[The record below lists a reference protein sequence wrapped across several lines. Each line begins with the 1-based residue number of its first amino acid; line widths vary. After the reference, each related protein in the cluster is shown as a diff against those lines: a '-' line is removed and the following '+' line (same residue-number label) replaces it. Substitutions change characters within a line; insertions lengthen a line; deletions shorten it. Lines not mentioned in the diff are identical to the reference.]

1 MSDKER
7 ESDVKKCYIDYG
19 ISQTQ
24 GGKRIKRMVTLI
36 KRIHP
41 FLFNVHQS
49 LSSYWISSFVCLR
62 CKTEKEKKKKKTEKF
77 KAANVIFRLMLETW
91 GRVNETDIGY

>member
-62 CKTEKEKKKKKTEKF
+62 CKTEKEKKEKNNGEIQSSKCNF
-77 KAANVIFRLMLETW
+77 QVDA
-91 GRVNETDIGY
+91 